1 MKPNDFHSY
10 VIMLLKIGLTQ
21 KEISEELK
29 KNNIEPNGL
38 SSIEKEVRK
47 IRIKYGAK
55 TLVHLGYLLA
65 KEEENHS

>member
-1 MKPNDFHSY
+1 MKSIEFQNY

-55 TLVHLGYLLA
+55 TLVHLGYMLA
-65 KEEENHS
+65 KEE